1 MSATNNHLLTQQQS
15 LVAVKFLIAILRWY
29 SIHPTGVHVTTSHN
43 LALMRG

>member
-1 MSATNNHLLTQQQS
+1 MSETNNHLLTQQQS

-29 SIHPTGVHVTTSHN
+29 SIHPAGVRVTISPD